1 MTKTRNIMVVAMILV
16 VGMGIIVAT
25 NDNGIVLAL
34 GGGISIKLTGVFIAT
49 VIGIVLNALLPKV
62 KNEIRNFGAPEDLKR
77 AEAGEKA
84 AAKAAKSQ
92 HKK

>member
-1 MTKTRNIMVVAMILV
+1 MEKEFVRVRSMRDVIISAAM
-16 VGMGIIVAT
+16 
-25 NDNGIVLAL
+25 
-34 GGGISIKLTGVFIAT
+34 T

-77 AEAGEKA
+77 AEAAEKA